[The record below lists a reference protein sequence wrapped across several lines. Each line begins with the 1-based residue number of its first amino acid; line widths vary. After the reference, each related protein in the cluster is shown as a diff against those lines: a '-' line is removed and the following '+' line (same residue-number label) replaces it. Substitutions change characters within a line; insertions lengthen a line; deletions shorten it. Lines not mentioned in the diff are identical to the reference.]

1 MIVWSIS
8 AKDNKELSNKLASYI
23 RRGFDVV
30 QIVYGINNE
39 NDNSPYKAFLINKNL
54 IDENYIKKL
63 IENFD
68 PTAKKVKVSNSFL
81 RKNLYVIECRIN
93 PYKINSLESVLYGNT
108 KFLIE
113 IDDKKIYF
121 GFVSILP
128 DKIILKNPFDAK
140 TNEIVNIDKD
150 ELKKVI
156 CRLGKR

>member
-39 NDNSPYKAFLINKNL
+39 NDNSPYKAFLVNKNL
-54 IDENYIKKL
+54 IDESF

-68 PTAKKVKVSNSFL
+68 PTARKVKVSNSFL
-81 RKNLYVIECRIN
+81 RKNLYIIDCKIN
-93 PYKINSLESVLYGNT
+93 PYKINSLESILYGNT

-113 IDDKKIYF
+113 VNGKKIYF

-128 DKIILKNPFDAK
+128 DKIILKNPFDAE
-140 TNEIVNIDKD
+140 TNEIVDIDKD
-150 ELKKVI
+150 ELKNVI
-156 CRLGKR
+156 CKLGKR